1 MLVPL
6 LEQADVSE
14 SGESVDAQW
23 FAAVIEA
30 MLPDLYGAAM
40 RLCRNAAD
48 AQDLVADSVAAAWIH
63 RAACADRGKFRG
75 WLFTILNNRFR
86 DCRRQDLVRGG
97 ATPIDDEHGE
107 ESFSLFEQIHQPI
120 LLWWSNPERVLTGK
134 FVREDFERAVDALP
148 DPLRVV
154 VVLAYLENFRYE
166 QIASQLSIP
175 IGTVRSRL
183 GRARAR
189 LQRTLWNHA
198 VDAGLVGTAPSNLDT
213 R

>member
-6 LEQADVSE
+6 VEQTDVSE
-14 SGESVDAQW
+14 AEGSVDAQR
-23 FAAVIEA
+23 FAVVVEA

-40 RLCRNAAD
+40 RLCRNASD

-63 RAACADRGKFRG
+63 RAACTDRGKFRG

-86 DCRRQDLVRGG
+86 DCRRQDLVRGS
-97 ATPIDDEHGE
+97 ATPLDDEQGE
-107 ESFSLFEQIHQPI
+107 ESFSLFEKLHQPI
-120 LLWWSNPERVLTGK
+120 LLWWSDPERVLTGK
-134 FVREDFERAVDALP
+134 LVRADFERAVDALP

-166 QIASQLSIP
+166 QIANQLSIP

-198 VDAGLVGTAPSNLDT
+198 VDAGLVGGAPPNPDT